1 MATDPHERVRS
12 LHCSSRQGKRPA
24 PELRQSPAAGTVQ
37 ALTQH
42 WPHWLYTTFETDV
55 ASAPVRFGPDAPP
68 ASSWVLL
75 LEASSSLIQLDA
87 VGLARLP
94 PTSHPASRI
103 SLHASNGA
111 RIDPRSPD
119 IRREKIPLAAVQ
131 LQRPCAGHRAPPAI
145 LNAKRS
151 TPIHPAYS

>member
-55 ASAPVRFGPDAPP
+55 ACADGTAQPFSLPSLPVMATEREARRASQASAVPHTHATLK
-68 ASSWVLL
+68 SSAEPQRVQRKRNGRNQSRLLSRLL
-75 LEASSSLIQLDA
+75 LIVIRPALEAKKKKS
-87 VGLARLP
+87 
-94 PTSHPASRI
+94 
-103 SLHASNGA
+103 
-111 RIDPRSPD
+111 
-119 IRREKIPLAAVQ
+119 KI
-131 LQRPCAGHRAPPAI
+131 
-145 LNAKRS
+145 N
-151 TPIHPAYS
+151 